1 MRTKH
6 IIMLLIFV
14 AGFWGGDVLYK
25 HFTTMQ
31 SASDTAQSLPQH
43 EMSEFTLAD
52 LDGAKHNVHEWDGR
66 VLVLN
71 FWATWCPPCRRETPM
86 FVELQ
91 EKYGAQ
97 GLQFVGI
104 AIDKKDKVTDFIDT
118 FGVNYPILIGTDD
131 AIQVSKEYG
140 NRFGALPY
148 SVIIDRK
155 GHIIRVQRGELT
167 RDVAEKTIKTLL

>member
-1 MRTKH
+1 
-6 IIMLLIFV
+6 
-14 AGFWGGDVLYK
+14 
-25 HFTTMQ
+25 
-31 SASDTAQSLPQH
+31 
-43 EMSEFTLAD
+43 
-52 LDGAKHNVHEWDGR
+52 
-66 VLVLN
+66 
-71 FWATWCPPCRRETPM
+71 M

-104 AIDKKDKVTDFIDT
+104 AIDNKDKVTDFIDT

>member
-6 IIMLLIFV
+6 IIMLIIFV
-14 AGFWGGDVLYK
+14 VGFWGGNVLYK
-25 HFTTMQ
+25 HLTTGTGT
-31 SASDTAQSLPQH
+31 SDIAQFQLQH
-43 EMSEFTLAD
+43 KMSEFTLAD

-104 AIDKKDKVTDFIDT
+104 AIDNKDKVTDFIDT

-131 AIQVSKEYG
+131 AIQISKEYG

-167 RDVAEKTIKTLL
+167 RDVAEKTIKPLL